1 MSDIRGNTENN
12 LNSEAKP
19 KTPAKNIIFIAVS
32 ALIVVIVAA
41 IFVFRGV
48 SQKRSEEEALRQEII
63 NYTEFLPGVEV
74 DNIPLDGLTVEEAEK
89 LINDANKQELNKIQ
103 FNLTLDGEI
112 TAATAEVY
120 NPVFNTKAILSEAFS
135 VCREGTLE
143 ELRAEMEDI
152 ASNKRQY
159 FTDYTAD
166 ESAVA
171 AFVDELSQK
180 FDQPPTD
187 AGFTVL
193 IDNSNVSEQEKK
205 TEQYITLAATTTPE
219 QRFIYTE
226 HEDGITID
234 KEALKAT
241 LLDMAEQK
249 SYHDVE
255 IPMHV
260 TPADITI
267 DNIQEHV
274 VLRATAFTSFAKSP
288 YNRDTRVF
296 NIKKCAS
303 IINGTVIMPGEQFSA
318 NTVLGDRTY
327 AAGWKEAPAIVQG
340 RTEDQA
346 GGGVCQVST
355 TLYICVLKADLEV
368 VYRQGHS
375 GRLGYI
381 TGGLDATIDS
391 GRIDFVWRNNTNS
404 PIYLFAYVDEKE
416 KTINFDMYGEP
427 FPDEYDKIEVSSERI
442 STIEPPGEMEYQIDP
457 TKPYG
462 FSEVYVERKSGSVW
476 QSYATYLKDGKV
488 VKKVNIDTTKY
499 NAYSGIT
506 IVGPDYYPE
515 TTVTDENNVRVPLN

>member
-1 MSDIRGNTENN
+1 MSDIRGNTDNN
-12 LNSEAKP
+12 INSEMKP
-19 KTPAKNIIFIAVS
+19 KVSTKNIIFIAAS
-32 ALIVVIVAA
+32 ALVVVVVAA

-48 SQKRSEEEALRQEII
+48 AEKRREEEALRQEII
-63 NYTEFLPGVEV
+63 NYTEFLDGVEV
-74 DNIPLDGLTVEEAEK
+74 NSIPLGGLTMDEAEK
-89 LINDANKQELNKIQ
+89 LINDANRQELNKIQ
-103 FNLTLDGEI
+103 FNLTLEDEI
-112 TAATAEVY
+112 TAATMDIYSIA
-120 NPVFNTKAILSEAFS
+120 FNTKTVLEEAFS
-135 VCREGTLE
+135 LCREGTLE
-143 ELRAEMEDI
+143 ELQAEIEDI
-152 ASNKRQY
+152 ALNKRQY
-159 FTDYTAD
+159 STDYTAD

-171 AFVDELSQK
+171 AFVDELAIK
-180 FDQPPTD
+180 YDQPPVD
-187 AGFTVL
+187 AAFSVL
-193 IDNSNVSEQEKK
+193 IDNSTVTEEEKK
-205 TEQYITLAATTTPE
+205 SEQYITLAATTTPE
-219 QRFIYTE
+219 QRFTYTE

-234 KEALKAT
+234 KETLKSA

-249 SYHDVE
+249 SYSDIE

-260 TPADITI
+260 TEPNITI
-267 DNIQEHV
+267 DDIQEQV

-303 IINGTVIMPGEQFSA
+303 IINGTVIMPGEEFST

-327 AAGWKEAPAIVQG
+327 AGGWREAPAIVQG

-355 TLYICVLKADLEV
+355 TLYICVLKANLEV

-427 FPDEYDKIEVSSERI
+427 FPEEYDKVEISSERI
-442 STIEPPGEMEYQIDP
+442 SSIDPPGEMEYQVDY

-462 FSEVYVERKSGSVW
+462 YREVYVERKSGSIW
-476 QSYATYLKDGKV
+476 QSYATYLKDGNV
-488 VKKVNIDTTKY
+488 VKKVKIDTTKY
-499 NAYSGIT
+499 YAYSGVT
-506 IVGPDYYPE
+506 IVSPDYY
-515 TTVTDENNVRVPLN
+515 TVTTPTDNPGL